1 MAQIKISL
9 NGSSHLIPEDINITE
24 LFSFLELTDKFVAVE
39 LNDEIVFRNNW
50 EEVKLNSDDKVE
62 IVKAIG
68 GG

>member
-39 LNDEIVFRNNW
+39 LNDEIVFRSNW

>member
-24 LFSFLELTDKFVAVE
+24 LFSFLKLTDKFVAVE
-39 LNDEIVFRNNW
+39 LNDEIVFRSNW
-50 EEVKLNSDDKVE
+50 EKVKLSFDDKVE

>member
-39 LNDEIVFRNNW
+39 LNDEIVFRSNW
-50 EEVKLNSDDKVE
+50 EKVKLSFDDKVE

>member
-1 MAQIKISL
+1 MVHIKICL
-9 NGSSHLIPEDINITE
+9 NGNSHLIPENINITE

-39 LNDEIVFRNNW
+39 LNDEIVFRSNW
-50 EEVKLNSDDKVE
+50 EKVKLSFDDKVE

>member
-1 MAQIKISL
+1 MKISL

-39 LNDEIVFRNNW
+39 LNDEIVFRSNW

>member
-9 NGSSHLIPEDINITE
+9 NGSSHLIPENINITE

-39 LNDEIVFRNNW
+39 LNDEIVFRSNW
-50 EEVKLNSDDKVE
+50 EKVKLSFDDKVE